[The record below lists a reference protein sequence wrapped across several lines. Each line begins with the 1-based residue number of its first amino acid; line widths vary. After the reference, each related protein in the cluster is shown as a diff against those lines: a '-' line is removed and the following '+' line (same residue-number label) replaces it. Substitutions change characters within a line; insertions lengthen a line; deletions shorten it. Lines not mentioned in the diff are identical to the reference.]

1 MTAQP
6 GPGPAPTAAAG
17 PTEEA
22 WLAALVGLPD
32 MFPSR
37 LAALF
42 GLRRRGRGPTAPPPA
57 RSAEHVWD
65 WLCEGDPLADSRLR
79 RRCGADPDAVVAR
92 WRAAARRHGW
102 VETQWHR
109 YRAAGVAI
117 HLLGGPGYPAA
128 LAADGQAPYVLYT
141 AGSPHAFDGARVAI
155 VGTRRCSAAGRDT
168 ALSFGRELSEAGVRV
183 VSGLALGIDAAAHA
197 GALAAQGAPP
207 VGVVAGGL
215 DRPYPARHGA
225 LWRAVAGAGVLLS
238 EAPLATPSE
247 AWRFP
252 ARNRII
258 AALADVVVV
267 VESHGGGGSIITAE
281 HALARSVPVMAV
293 PGPIRA
299 PSSVGTN
306 RLLSSGAIPALDTA
320 DVLTALALRRP
331 GAPPLLPPQGPPRLR
346 LGSMPEVG
354 TAERVVLE
362 AVDWGPTPTE
372 TIVCRT
378 GLAPAV
384 VAAALTTLEM
394 EGHVRGSSGWW
405 ERVG

>member
-1 MTAQP
+1 MK
-6 GPGPAPTAAAG
+6 PAPKPTPG
-17 PTEEA
+17 PTEAA

-42 GLRRRGRGPTAPPPA
+42 GLRRRGRGPTAPPPV
-57 RSAEHVWD
+57 RSAEEVWR
-65 WLCEGDPLADSRLR
+65 WLCDGEPLADSRLR
-79 RRCGADPDAVVAR
+79 RRCGAEPEAVVAR
-92 WRAAARRHGW
+92 WRAAARGEGW
-102 VETQWHR
+102 VESQRRR
-109 YRAAGVAI
+109 YRSAEVAI
-117 HLLGGPGYPAA
+117 HLLGSAGYPAA
-128 LAADGQAPYVLYT
+128 LAADGQAPYVLYS
-141 AGSPHAFDGARVAI
+141 AGSAGALDGPRVAI

-183 VSGLALGIDAAAHA
+183 VSGLALGIDAAAHT
-197 GALAAQGAPP
+197 GALAAHGAPP

-215 DRPYPARHGA
+215 DRPYPARHRA
-225 LWRAVAGAGVLLS
+225 LWQAVAGAGVLLS
-238 EAPLATPSE
+238 EAPLGTRSE

-267 VESHGGGGSIITAE
+267 VESHGGGGSIITAD

-320 DVLTALALRRP
+320 DVLTALALRCP
-331 GAPPLLPPQGPPRLR
+331 DTALQAAAAELASPRLC
-346 LGSMPEVG
+346 LGAMPHAG
-354 TAERVVLE
+354 TAERAVLE

-378 GLAPAV
+378 GLAPGV
-384 VAAALTTLEM
+384 VAAALTTLDM
-394 EGHVRGSSGWW
+394 DGYLRGSSAWW
-405 ERVG
+405 ERVR